1 MTVRSA
7 PGALPDGL
15 PRAAGERVSAA
26 LGELLGAGGW
36 TAVDPLPG
44 GLTNEI
50 RRVTLRDGRRAVLRV
65 PGTSDDALG
74 IDRAAERHNAR
85 AAAAVG
91 VSPRVLAEAASGA
104 SLVDW
109 VDGRTLTDADLDDS
123 VMLRRVALTCRALHA
138 GPRFAGEFDMFAVQ
152 QRYLA
157 ATQRR
162 GLRLPVDYLD
172 HGQVLARIRAALAAN
187 PDPTRPCHNDLLA
200 ANILDDGRIWF
211 IDWEYSGN
219 NEPAFELGN
228 LWSEAD
234 LAEDRLAE
242 LVAAYVGRPDPR
254 ATARA
259 RLFAAVAQYGWT
271 LWGCIQNAVS
281 DVEFDFTSW
290 GRHRYDRAVALFRSP
305 ALASLLDTAAAQVA

>member
-7 PGALPDGL
+7 PGALPGGL
-15 PRAAGERVSAA
+15 PRAADQRVIRA
-26 LGELLGAGGW
+26 LDELLGRGGW
-36 TAVDPLPG
+36 TAAEPLPG
-44 GLTNEI
+44 GLTNDI
-50 RRVTLRDGRRAVLRV
+50 RRVTLSDGRYAVLRV
-65 PGTSDDALG
+65 PGASDEALG
-74 IDRAAERHNAR
+74 IDRAEERHNAR
-85 AAAAVG
+85 AAASVG
-91 VSPRVLAEAASGA
+91 VSPRVLAESASGA

-109 VDGRTLTDADLDDS
+109 IDGRTLTGADLDDP
-123 VMLRRVALTCRALHA
+123 VLLRRVALTCRALHA
-138 GPRFAGEFDMFAVQ
+138 GPRFAGDFDMFAVQ

-157 ATQRR
+157 VAQQRE
-162 GLRLPVDYLD
+162 LRLPVDYLD
-172 HGQVLARIRAALAAN
+172 YSPVLARIHAALAAV
-187 PDPTRPCHNDLLA
+187 PDPARPCHNDLLA

-234 LAEDRLAE
+234 LAEDRLAD
-242 LVAAYVGRPDPR
+242 LVAAYLGHPDAR

-281 DVEFDFTSW
+281 TVDFDFSSW
-290 GRHRYDRAVALFRSP
+290 GRHRYERALALFRSP
-305 ALASLLDTAAAQVA
+305 RLASLLDTAAQVA